1 MASGNPSRPCFVGQ
15 TLELIINT
23 RSFPYQA
30 LPPAGA
36 SGAGSLFEKTRET
49 LAEAWPVQDE
59 RVRAAA
65 GAFEDGGIEDA
76 QKAVAD
82 IVAAEPANADAL
94 NLMAQIAHSR
104 GRGEEAEGFLARCVE
119 ASPDHLP
126 YRHNYAVLLSLTDKL
141 DGAMAQALLLLEKDP
156 RNPLFLDLYGQIL
169 SRQKRHGEA
178 IACFRGLAMDHP
190 DSPELWA
197 RLGGTL
203 RSIGGHT
210 EEAISAFRRAIE
222 IAPSLGSMWWALA
235 SMKTFAFSQA
245 DIDAMEAEL
254 VRAPPSAQQRA
265 DMHYALGKAYGD
277 VGIYER
283 SFRHY
288 TTANAIRR
296 VDLKY
301 DPDDTTDMVSRAKV
315 VFTPE
320 LFRDKSPGGDASVE
334 PIFVLGLQRAGST
347 LVEQILGS
355 HSLIEPAGELR
366 CLLRVV
372 AEDVMPKTG
381 PDYPNG
387 MENLSVDDLK
397 NVGAKYLELAR
408 AQRIPNKPYFVD
420 KCPYNLWQT
429 GLIHLILPNA
439 RIIDIR
445 RHPIGCCLANF
456 TMSFA
461 FAPPLSY
468 RLTDMGRFYRDY
480 VRLMAHFDDVLPG
493 KIHRVIY
500 EDLVADIDG
509 EVRRLF
515 NFLGLPFEAGCL
527 EYYKSDRAFNSF
539 SNEQVR
545 RPIFTDAVQRWRNY
559 EPWLGPLKASL
570 GSVLDAYPGVPEFK
584 D

>member
-1 MASGNPSRPCFVGQ
+1 M
-15 TLELIINT
+15 
-23 RSFPYQA
+23 
-30 LPPAGA
+30 
-36 SGAGSLFEKTRET
+36 
-49 LAEAWPVQDE
+49 AEAWPVQDE
-59 RVRAAA
+59 RVRTAAK
-65 GAFEDGGIEDA
+65 AFEEGGIEDA
-76 QKAVAD
+76 QKAAAD
-82 IVAAEPANADAL
+82 IITAEPANADAL
-94 NLMAQIAHSR
+94 NLMAQIAHSQ

-141 DGAMAQALLLLEKDP
+141 DEAMAQALLLLEKDP
-156 RNPLFLDLYGQIL
+156 RNPLFLNLYGLIL
-169 SRQKRHGEA
+169 SRQRRYA
-178 IACFRGLAMDHP
+178 DAVACFRGLAMDHP
-190 DSPELWA
+190 DSPDLWA

-203 RSIGGHT
+203 RSVGGHS
-210 EEAISAFRRAIE
+210 EEAIAAFRRAVR

-277 VGIYER
+277 LGNYER

-288 TTANAIRR
+288 TTGNAIRR
-296 VDLKY
+296 IDLKY
-301 DPDDTTDMVSRAKV
+301 DPDDTTEMVSRAKI

-320 LFRDKSPGGDASVE
+320 LFRDRSAGGDASGE

-355 HSLIEPAGELR
+355 HSQIEPAGELR

-372 AEDVMPKTG
+372 GEEVMPKTG
-381 PDYPNG
+381 PDYPSG
-387 MENLSVDDLK
+387 MEKLSVEDLK
-397 NVGAKYLELAR
+397 NLGAKYLELAR
-408 AQRIPNKPYFVD
+408 AHRVQGKPYFVD

-429 GLIHLILPNA
+429 GLIHLMLPNA

-445 RHPIGCCLANF
+445 RHPIGCSLANF

-468 RLTDMGRFYRDY
+468 RLTDVGRFYRDY
-480 VRLMAHFDDVLPG
+480 VRLMAHFDRVLPG

-500 EDLVADIDG
+500 EALVADLEG
-509 EVRRLF
+509 EVRRMF
-515 NFLGLPFEAGCL
+515 DYLGLPFELACL
-527 EYYKSDRAFNSF
+527 EYYKNDRAFNSF

-545 RPIFTDAVQRWRNY
+545 RPIFREGLDRWKNY
-559 EPWLGPLKASL
+559 EPWLGQMKAAL
-570 GSVLDAYPGVPEFK
+570 GPVLDAWPDVPDFEALESR
-584 D
+584 

>member
-1 MASGNPSRPCFVGQ
+1 MIV
-15 TLELIINT
+15 NT
-23 RSFPYQA
+23 RSFPYEA

-36 SGAGSLFEKTRET
+36 SAAGSLFEKTRET

-59 RVRAAA
+59 RVRVAAK
-65 GAFEDGGIEDA
+65 AFEEGGIEDA
-76 QKAVAD
+76 QKAVTG

-94 NLMAQIAHSR
+94 NLMAQIAHAQ
-104 GRGEEAEGFLARCVE
+104 GRGEEAETFLARCVD

-126 YRHNYAVLLSLTDKL
+126 YRHNYAVLLSLTNKL
-141 DGAMAQALLLLEKDP
+141 DEAMAQALLLLEKDP
-156 RNPLFLDLYGQIL
+156 RNPLFLNLYGQIL
-169 SRQKRHGEA
+169 SSQRRYA
-178 IACFRGLAMDHP
+178 DALACFRGLAMDHP
-190 DSPELWA
+190 DSPQLWA

-203 RSIGGHT
+203 RSVGGHT
-210 EEAISAFRRAIE
+210 EEAIAAFRRAVQ

-277 VGIYER
+277 VGNYER

-288 TTANAIRR
+288 TMGNAIRR

-301 DPDDTTDMVSRAKV
+301 DPDDTTEMVSRAKV

-320 LFRDKSPGGDASVE
+320 LFRDKSAGGDASAE

-355 HSLIEPAGELR
+355 HSQIEPAGELR

-372 AEDVMPKTG
+372 GEEVIPKTG
-381 PDYPNG
+381 PNYPNG
-387 MENLSVDDLK
+387 MEKLSAEDLK
-397 NVGAKYLELAR
+397 NLGAKYLEFAR
-408 AQRIPNKPYFVD
+408 AHRVQGKPYFVD
-420 KCPYNLWQT
+420 KCPYNLWQI
-429 GLIHLILPNA
+429 GLIHLMLPNA
-439 RIIDIR
+439 KIVDIR
-445 RHPIGCCLANF
+445 RHPIGCSLANF

-468 RLTDMGRFYRDY
+468 RLTDVGRFYRDY
-480 VRLMAHFDDVLPG
+480 VRLMAHFDRVLPG

-500 EDLVADIDG
+500 EELVADLEG
-509 EVRRLF
+509 EVRRIF
-515 NFLGLPFEAGCL
+515 DFLGLPFELACL
-527 EYYKSDRAFNSF
+527 EYYKNDRAFNSF

-545 RPIFTDAVQRWRNY
+545 RPIFVEAVERWRNY
-559 EPWLGPLKASL
+559 EPWLGSLKAAL
-570 GSVLDAYPGVPEFK
+570 GSVLEAYPGVPDFN